1 MVIIQN
7 IPESAIRIAYQALLR
22 DTGRLSD
29 DVQKQDREVQQM
41 LRPMIEA
48 RRVAIAEIE
57 AWWPDINREPIYTPN
72 PTHLARTT
80 DKPETTEARKEP

>member
-1 MVIIQN
+1 MIVISSV
-7 IPESAIRIAYQALLR
+7 PESAIRIAYQALLR

-29 DVQKQDREVQQM
+29 DVQKQSREVQLM

-57 AWWPDINREPIYTPN
+57 AWWPDINREPIYAPN
-72 PTHLARTT
+72 PALHRGEHTNQGGNHGNQ
-80 DKPETTEARKEP
+80 P

>member
-29 DVQKQDREVQQM
+29 DVQKQSREVQQM

-48 RRVAIAEIE
+48 RRMAIAEIE

-72 PTHLARTT
+72 PTEQGTGG
-80 DKPETTEARKEP
+80 KK